1 MHLQVRCVP
10 RSSPPDVEPP
20 LRILKEA
27 GLSLRGI
34 GGSNVEFGGELALAP
49 KHDDVQ
55 AVMDALAAYH
65 PRVVD
70 AEDPD
75 SGLTFCAVE
84 DRAGGLH
91 DCLVEA
97 ASVNLKKGRIIRDI
111 LVGVPDDEEKQRGV
125 VPIQIYSE
133 VVRSEASLRGAA
145 PD

>member
-1 MHLQVRCVP
+1 VV
-10 RSSPPDVEPP
+10 
-20 LRILKEA
+20 
-27 GLSLRGI
+27 
-34 GGSNVEFGGELALAP
+34 
-49 KHDDVQ
+49 
-55 AVMDALAAYH
+55 DALAAYH

>member
-10 RSSPPDVEPP
+10 RSSPADVEPP
-20 LRILKEA
+20 LRLLKEA
-27 GLSLRGI
+27 GVSLRGI
-34 GGSNVEFGGELALAP
+34 SGSDLEFGGELALAP
-49 KHDDVQ
+49 QHDDVQ

-65 PRVVD
+65 PRVLN

-91 DCLVEA
+91 DCLVET

-111 LVGVPDDEEKQRGV
+111 LVGVPDDDEKQRGV

-133 VVRSEASLRGAA
+133 VVRSEASLRGSV